1 MDNFQ
6 LLTDDFHQNLASF
19 FTYNIFT
26 VQVLSKTTNYLVP
39 DDIRNETGIAT
50 QTEIVE
56 SLKIGPKAEI
66 VTVNSEKHEETVR
79 LQVLHFGYYNFKN
92 ILIGRYTSDL

>member
-1 MDNFQ
+1 M
-6 LLTDDFHQNLASF
+6 
-19 FTYNIFT
+19 
-26 VQVLSKTTNYLVP
+26 P

-66 VTVNSEKHEETVR
+66 VTVNSKEHEETVG
-79 LQVLHFGYYNFKN
+79 LQVLHFRYNNFKN
-92 ILIGRYTSDL
+92 ILIGGYTGDLE